1 MRQRTLKYGEEGK
14 DRRDGLER
22 ARGELPENWIAG
34 RNPIREAL
42 KAGRPLEKLVV
53 AKGDLSGAAREI
65 VRMARESGVVV
76 QEIERARLDAMYPSH
91 QGMIAYASAAAY
103 SSVEEILAAAAEAG
117 EAPFLVALDGIT
129 DPHNLGA
136 IIRSAVLF
144 GAHGV
149 IVPKR
154 RSAGLSPACE
164 KAAAGALAY
173 AKIARVTNL
182 TQTIEGLKE
191 RGIWIAAAA
200 ADGEAYSAAKLS
212 GAICLVIGS
221 EGEGV
226 SRLVRQA
233 CDFTVSIPTTGVID
247 SLNASVAAGILMSAI
262 YEGRTKRCRV
272 RGFPAP

>member
-1 MRQRTLKYGEEGK
+1 M
-14 DRRDGLER
+14 
-22 ARGELPENWIAG
+22 PENWLAG

-42 KAGRPLEKLVV
+42 RSGRPLEKLIV
-53 AKGDLSGAAREI
+53 ARGDLSGAAREI
-65 VRMARESGVVV
+65 VRMAREAGVVV
-76 QEIERARLDAMYPSH
+76 QEVDRARLDAMYPSH

-103 SSVEEILAAAAEAG
+103 SSLEDMFAAAEAAG
-117 EAPFLVALDGIT
+117 EAPFFVALDGVT

-136 IIRSAVLF
+136 VIRSAVLF

-173 AKIARVTNL
+173 ARIARVTNL
-182 TQTIEGLKE
+182 TQTIEALKE
-191 RGIWIAAAA
+191 RGIWVVAAA
-200 ADGEAYSAAKLS
+200 ADGEAYSAGKLS

-262 YEGRTKRCRV
+262 YEGRAKR
-272 RGFPAP
+272 

>member
-1 MRQRTLKYGEEGK
+1 MRQGTLKYEGEGSI
-14 DRRDGLER
+14 RRPG
-22 ARGELPENWIAG
+22 GELPENWLAG

-42 KAGRPLEKLVV
+42 RSGRPLEKLIV
-53 AKGDLSGAAREI
+53 ARGDLSGAAREI
-65 VRMARESGVVV
+65 VRMAREAGVVV
-76 QEIERARLDAMYPSH
+76 QEVDRARLDAMYPSH

-103 SSVEEILAAAAEAG
+103 SSLEDMFAAAEAAG
-117 EAPFLVALDGIT
+117 EAPFFVALDGVT

-136 IIRSAVLF
+136 VIRSAVLF

-173 AKIARVTNL
+173 ARIARVTNL
-182 TQTIEGLKE
+182 TQTIEALKE
-191 RGIWIAAAA
+191 RGIWVAAAA
-200 ADGEAYSAAKLS
+200 ADGEAYSAGKLS

-262 YEGRTKRCRV
+262 YEGRAKR
-272 RGFPAP
+272 

>member
-182 TQTIEGLKE
+182 TQTIEGVE
-191 RGIWIAAAA
+191 RAWNLDSRSGRGWRGVFR
-200 ADGEAYSAAKLS
+200 GEAQRRHLPGHRFGRRGREPL
-212 GAICLVIGS
+212 GAPGLRFYRIHS
-221 EGEGV
+221 H
-226 SRLVRQA
+226 
-233 CDFTVSIPTTGVID
+233 D
-247 SLNASVAAGILMSAI
+247 
-262 YEGRTKRCRV
+262 GRD
-272 RGFPAP
+272 

>member
-173 AKIARVTNL
+173 ARIARVTNL
-182 TQTIEGLKE
+182 TQTIEALKE
-191 RGIWIAAAA
+191 RGIWVAAAA
-200 ADGEAYSAAKLS
+200 ADGEAYSAGKLS

-262 YEGRTKRCRV
+262 YEGRAKR
-272 RGFPAP
+272 

>member
-1 MRQRTLKYGEEGK
+1 MRQGTLKYEGEGSI
-14 DRRDGLER
+14 RRPG
-22 ARGELPENWIAG
+22 GELPENWLAG

-42 KAGRPLEKLVV
+42 RSGRPLEKLIV
-53 AKGDLSGAAREI
+53 ARGDLSGAAREI
-65 VRMARESGVVV
+65 VRMAREAGVVV
-76 QEIERARLDAMYPSH
+76 QEVDRARLDAMYPSH

-103 SSVEEILAAAAEAG
+103 SSLGDMFAAAEAAG
-117 EAPFLVALDGIT
+117 EAPFFVALDGVT

-136 IIRSAVLF
+136 VIRSAVLF

-173 AKIARVTNL
+173 ARIARVTNL
-182 TQTIEGLKE
+182 TQTIEALKE
-191 RGIWIAAAA
+191 RGIWVAAAA
-200 ADGEAYSAAKLS
+200 ADGEAYSAGKLS

-262 YEGRTKRCRV
+262 YEGRAKR
-272 RGFPAP
+272 

>member
-1 MRQRTLKYGEEGK
+1 MRQGTLKYEGEGSI
-14 DRRDGLER
+14 RRPG
-22 ARGELPENWIAG
+22 GELPENWLAG

-42 KAGRPLEKLVV
+42 RSGRPLEKLIV
-53 AKGDLSGAAREI
+53 ARGDLSGAAREI
-65 VRMARESGVVV
+65 VRMAREAGVVV
-76 QEIERARLDAMYPSH
+76 QEVDRARLDAMYPSH

-103 SSVEEILAAAAEAG
+103 SSLEDMFAAAEAAG
-117 EAPFLVALDGIT
+117 EAPFFVALDGVT

-136 IIRSAVLF
+136 VIRSAVLF

-173 AKIARVTNL
+173 ARIARVTNL
-182 TQTIEGLKE
+182 TQTIEALKE
-191 RGIWIAAAA
+191 RGIWVVAAA
-200 ADGEAYSAAKLS
+200 ADGEAYSAGKLS

-262 YEGRTKRCRV
+262 YEGRAKR
-272 RGFPAP
+272 

>member
-1 MRQRTLKYGEEGK
+1 MRQGTLKYEGEGSI
-14 DRRDGLER
+14 RRPG
-22 ARGELPENWIAG
+22 GELPENWLAG

-42 KAGRPLEKLVV
+42 RSGRPLEKLIV
-53 AKGDLSGAAREI
+53 ARGDLSGAAREI
-65 VRMARESGVVV
+65 VRMAREAGVVV
-76 QEIERARLDAMYPSH
+76 QEVDRARLDAMYPSH
-91 QGMIAYASAAAY
+91 QAMIAYASAAAY
-103 SSVEEILAAAAEAG
+103 SSLEDMFAAAEAAG
-117 EAPFLVALDGIT
+117 EAPFFVALDGVT

-136 IIRSAVLF
+136 VIRSAVLF

-173 AKIARVTNL
+173 ARIARVTNL
-182 TQTIEGLKE
+182 TQTIEALKE
-191 RGIWIAAAA
+191 RGIWVVAAA
-200 ADGEAYSAAKLS
+200 ADGEAYSAGKLS

-262 YEGRTKRCRV
+262 YEGRAKR
-272 RGFPAP
+272 

>member
-1 MRQRTLKYGEEGK
+1 MRRPG
-14 DRRDGLER
+14 
-22 ARGELPENWIAG
+22 GELPENWLAG

-42 KAGRPLEKLVV
+42 RSGRPLEKLIV
-53 AKGDLSGAAREI
+53 ARGDLSGAAREI
-65 VRMARESGVVV
+65 VRMAREAGVVV
-76 QEIERARLDAMYPSH
+76 QEVDRARLDAMYPSH

-103 SSVEEILAAAAEAG
+103 SSLEDMFAAAEAAG
-117 EAPFLVALDGIT
+117 EAPFFVALDGVT

-136 IIRSAVLF
+136 VIRSAVLF

-173 AKIARVTNL
+173 ARIARVTNL
-182 TQTIEGLKE
+182 TQTIEALKE
-191 RGIWIAAAA
+191 RGIWVAAAA
-200 ADGEAYSAAKLS
+200 ADGEAYSAGKLS

-262 YEGRTKRCRV
+262 YEGRAKR
-272 RGFPAP
+272 

>member
-1 MRQRTLKYGEEGK
+1 MRQGTLKYEGEGSI
-14 DRRDGLER
+14 RRPG
-22 ARGELPENWIAG
+22 GELPENWLAG

-42 KAGRPLEKLVV
+42 RSGRPLEKLIV
-53 AKGDLSGAAREI
+53 ARGDLSGAAREI
-65 VRMARESGVVV
+65 VRMAREAGVVV
-76 QEIERARLDAMYPSH
+76 QEVDRARLDAMYPSH

-103 SSVEEILAAAAEAG
+103 SSLEDMFSAAEAAG
-117 EAPFLVALDGIT
+117 EAPFFVALDGVT

-136 IIRSAVLF
+136 VIRSAVLF

-173 AKIARVTNL
+173 ARIARVTNL
-182 TQTIEGLKE
+182 TQTIEALKE
-191 RGIWIAAAA
+191 RGIWVAAAA
-200 ADGEAYSAAKLS
+200 ADGEAYSAGKLS

-262 YEGRTKRCRV
+262 YEGRTKR
-272 RGFPAP
+272 